1 MRQGIRVVNRHTRLR
16 LKKVLAYLAVGAILG
31 LTGCASGKK
40 NTQPRPSVLG
50 KLPFVHKMTVQQGNI
65 VTEEM
70 IDRLELGMT
79 RSQVRFLLGTP
90 MLTDLF
96 HTNRWDY
103 TYTIR
108 RAHDKMATTRLTLLF
123 EADRLVEVQGDL
135 RPNPDRAAQRQP
147 ADLLVPVPDWED
159 DRGLFARFLLD
170 PESESARSA
179 QRTLR

>member
-1 MRQGIRVVNRHTRLR
+1 MM
-16 LKKVLAYLAVGAILG
+16 KKVLAYLVIGAILV
-31 LTGCASGKK
+31 LAGCAFGEKDS
-40 NTQPRPSVLG
+40 QPKPSVLE

-79 RSQVRFLLGTP
+79 KSQARFLLGTP

-96 HTNRWDY
+96 HTDRWDY

-108 RAHDKMATTRLTLLF
+108 RGHDKMMMMRLTLLF

-135 RPNPDRAAQRQP
+135 RPDPNRAAQRQP
-147 ADLLVPVPDWED
+147 ADLLVSVPDWQD
-159 DRGLFARFLLD
+159 DRGLFTRLLLD
-170 PESESARSA
+170 PESTE
-179 QRTLR
+179 

>member
-1 MRQGIRVVNRHTRLR
+1 M
-16 LKKVLAYLAVGAILG
+16 KKVLAYFIIGAILG
-31 LTGCASGKK
+31 LAGCAFGKK
-40 NTQPRPSVLG
+40 DSQPEPSVLE

-79 RSQVRFLLGTP
+79 QNQVRFLLGTP

-108 RAHDKMATTRLTLLF
+108 RGHDKMAMTRLTLLF
-123 EADRLVEVQGDL
+123 ETDRLVEVQGDL
-135 RPNPDRAAQRQP
+135 RPNPNRAAQRQP
-147 ADLLVPVPDWED
+147 TDLLVSVPDWED
-159 DRGLFARFLLD
+159 DRGLFARLLAD
-170 PESESARSA
+170 PEAAE
-179 QRTLR
+179 